1 MGIAFEMARFE
12 LRTVTISPMSIS
24 SPTGSSVLPRRAS
37 VTLTPSVEAHWPKTR
52 HHAPLALAIA
62 RRKPRFADLKLADR
76 IPAIEHIV
84 ATARLLAKGTHPGA
98 EHEGVGRPIRTLSCE
113 LVFVAGSPLRLARL
127 RRERES
133 VVVVSL

>member
-1 MGIAFEMARFE
+1 MPIRPFLGGHGFDAETIRIMGIAFEMARFE

-84 ATARLLAKGTHPGA
+84 T
-98 EHEGVGRPIRTLSCE
+98 
-113 LVFVAGSPLRLARL
+113 
-127 RRERES
+127 RR
-133 VVVVSL
+133 VP